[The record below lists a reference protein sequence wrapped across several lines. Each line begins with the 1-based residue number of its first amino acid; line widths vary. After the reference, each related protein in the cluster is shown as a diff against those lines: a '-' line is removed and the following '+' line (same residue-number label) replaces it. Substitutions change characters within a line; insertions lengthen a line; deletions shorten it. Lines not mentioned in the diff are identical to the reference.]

1 MKKILL
7 VVSFILCL
15 ATILTANNTNTG
27 VVTFQ
32 IINSK
37 TELKSV
43 IKPLILK
50 SMGQAKRNL
59 LRPIQIVSI

>member
-32 IINSK
+32 IISK
-37 TELKSV
+37 AETKIV
-43 IKPLILK
+43 KPLILK
-50 SMGQAKRNL
+50 SMSQAKRNL

>member
-15 ATILTANNTNTG
+15 ATILTANNT
-27 VVTFQ
+27 
-32 IINSK
+32 NSK